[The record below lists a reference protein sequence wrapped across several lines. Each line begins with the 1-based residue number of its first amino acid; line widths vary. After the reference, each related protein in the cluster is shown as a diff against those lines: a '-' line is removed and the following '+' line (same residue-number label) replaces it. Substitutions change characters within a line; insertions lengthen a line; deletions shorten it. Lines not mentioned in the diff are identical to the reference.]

1 MKVAL
6 VHDYIKE
13 LGGAERVVGLLTEM
27 YPKAPIYTAF
37 RVKGSLADKYFKD
50 KDIRESWLAPLLKIG
65 KLYSPLRFLAPL
77 VWKTMDLSEYD
88 LVITSAS
95 WYITRGFKVGKN
107 TKVVCYCHTPP
118 RYLYG
123 YETSMNWRKYW
134 IVKVYGTIINHYLR
148 LYDFKSVKT
157 VDTWVANSKNV
168 AKRIAKYYR
177 EKSVVVYPP
186 VDLERFEEW
195 AEKTKKKDYFLI
207 VSRLVGAKGLE
218 EAARVAKRVDVDL
231 KIVGSKVGAEKMVEK
246 IKRVGGKRVK
256 FLGWVADDEVGKL
269 FAEAKGF
276 IALAKEED
284 FGITPVEA
292 MAAGTP
298 VIAFNGGGFKETV
311 VDGVTGVLIEGT
323 DEKTLEKAILR
334 FNKIRW
340 DKNKIQKQARK
351 FSRDNFKKGMQKV
364 VNDVMKK

>member
-13 LGGAERVVGLLTEM
+13 MGGAERVLGVLTEV

-37 RVKGSLADKYFKD
+37 RVKGSLAGKYFQNKE
-50 KDIRESWLAPLLKIG
+50 IRESWLAPLLKIG
-65 KLYSPLRFLAPL
+65 KLYSPLRFLAPV
-77 VWKTMDLSEYD
+77 VWKSMDLSDYD

-95 WYITRGFKVGKN
+95 WYITRGFKVGEK

-123 YETSMNWRKYW
+123 YETSMHWQKYW
-134 IVKVYGTIINHYLR
+134 PVRLYATIVNHYLR

-157 VDTWVANSKNV
+157 INVWVANSKNV

-177 EKSVVVYPP
+177 EKAVVIYPP
-186 VDLERFEEW
+186 VDLKRFEKW
-195 AEKTKKKDYFLI
+195 AEKTKKSDYFLI

-218 EAARVAKRVDVDL
+218 EAAKATKRIGVNL
-231 KIVGSKVGAEKMVEK
+231 KIVGSKIGAEKVV
-246 IKRVGGKRVK
+246 KRVRKAGGNRVEL
-256 FLGWVADDEVGKL
+256 LGWVDDEEVGKL

-298 VIAFNGGGFKETV
+298 VIAFNGGGFKESV
-311 VDGVTGVLIEGT
+311 MDGITGVLIEGT
-323 DEKTLEKAILR
+323 DEETLKRAMMR
-334 FNKIRW
+334 FNKIKW
-340 DKNKIQKQARK
+340 NKKKIQKQARK
-351 FSRDNFKKGMQKV
+351 FSTDKFKQEMNKV
-364 VNDVMKK
+364 VNEVMKK